1 MNSSLETSTE
11 INLNITGVT
20 EKAKTS
26 LTETVTEN
34 VENILFDIT
43 NLTEE
48 SQYNN
53 TDLNGTFSNVFFFIK
68 KFYLAALKSENDLN
82 DDEKPELNPTW
93 MIIQITFVFV
103 SICALI
109 LRSFYTICWEEKQ
122 VNEQAYNE
130 NTNH

>member
-20 EKAKTS
+20 EKVKTS

-48 SQYNN
+48 SQYNK
-53 TDLNGTFSNVFFFIK
+53 TDLNGTFSNGCFQRAPIF
-68 KFYLAALKSENDLN
+68 LKSSV
-82 DDEKPELNPTW
+82 K
-93 MIIQITFVFV
+93 I
-103 SICALI
+103 
-109 LRSFYTICWEEKQ
+109 RSW
-122 VNEQAYNE
+122 
-130 NTNH
+130 

>member
-53 TDLNGTFSNVFFFIK
+53 TDLNGTFSNVFFHK
-68 KFYLAALKSENDLN
+68 KILFSGTEILK
-82 DDEKPELNPTW
+82 
-93 MIIQITFVFV
+93 
-103 SICALI
+103 
-109 LRSFYTICWEEKQ
+109 
-122 VNEQAYNE
+122 
-130 NTNH
+130 

>member
-11 INLNITGVT
+11 INLNITDVT
-20 EKAKTS
+20 EKVKTS

-53 TDLNGTFSNVFFFIK
+53 TDLNGTFSNGCFQRAP
-68 KFYLAALKSENDLN
+68 KFS
-82 DDEKPELNPTW
+82 
-93 MIIQITFVFV
+93 
-103 SICALI
+103 
-109 LRSFYTICWEEKQ
+109 
-122 VNEQAYNE
+122 
-130 NTNH
+130 

>member
-11 INLNITGVT
+11 INLNITAVT
-20 EKAKTS
+20 EEEKTS

-53 TDLNGTFSNVFFFIK
+53 SNLNGTFSNGCCQR
-68 KFYLAALKSENDLN
+68 A
-82 DDEKPELNPTW
+82 P
-93 MIIQITFVFV
+93 QIF
-103 SICALI
+103 
-109 LRSFYTICWEEKQ
+109 
-122 VNEQAYNE
+122 
-130 NTNH
+130 